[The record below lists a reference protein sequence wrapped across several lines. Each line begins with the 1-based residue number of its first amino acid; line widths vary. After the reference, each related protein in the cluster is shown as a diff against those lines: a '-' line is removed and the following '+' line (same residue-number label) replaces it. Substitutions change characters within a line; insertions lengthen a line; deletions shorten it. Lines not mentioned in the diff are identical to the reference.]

1 MVSEL
6 RVRHVACL
14 VSENSCTEFGSVLSK
29 VACVTYHKVGEVA
42 EFVWV
47 SFYWGGLVLGMGYWG
62 DFWEWVTC
70 LFKVL

>member
-47 SFYWGGLVLGMGYWG
+47 SFYWGGG
-62 DFWEWVTC
+62 
-70 LFKVL
+70 